1 MINSILSLQIPP
13 LINIRHHL
21 NFYSWIAQNIHTRI
35 SPSWYTILFVCHCR
49 GTSSPIFQKRT
60 AQDSLGSIPPIPAIP
75 LPRVWV
81 FTGITKC
88 SALRSPFLVLL
99 IVRKHPLWFGL
110 TPLPSWLNM
119 NRGVPLIMMLP
130 LEVSLTPYI
139 PFTTNYWTPY
149 TIINQRRSIPSTR
162 STWFLVHSP
171 SALPSRE
178 PVHG

>member
-1 MINSILSLQIPP
+1 MKHRLHQWCIIDQVDLQNYNDVYDKFYIITLDTTSDQYKTPFELLFMDCSKYTYKDFTQLVYNFICLP
-13 LINIRHHL
+13 LQRHFKSH
-21 NFYSWIAQNIHTRI
+21 
-35 SPSWYTILFVCHCR
+35 
-49 GTSSPIFQKRT
+49 FQKRT

-149 TIINQRRSIPSTR
+149 TIIN
-162 STWFLVHSP
+162 
-171 SALPSRE
+171 
-178 PVHG
+178 